1 MSTAKSAFFGLVAL
15 AMAVAAA
22 LQFFIVFEVD
32 DKCSTADI
40 HTAPTIAGAALT
52 TSFFANAVWLMAR
65 RKNAETTQRAAI
77 LIWTLVVVIGIAA
90 AGATLGQIQHYTE
103 LCHNPQS
110 DIRLNDIHFN
120 TIQYVSIAL
129 LALSVAAPHALKKD
143 KKTLIPSL
151 ASEGSGLPLV
161 SGGVTHKSPLVFL

>member
-32 DKCSTADI
+32 DKCSGADI

-90 AGATLGQIQHYTE
+90 AGATLGQIQHYDK
-103 LCHNPQS
+103 LCAPHIDS
-110 DIRLNDIHFN
+110 DIHFN

-143 KKTLIPSL
+143 KKALMPTL
-151 ASEGSGLPLV
+151 AADGAGLPLV
-161 SGGVTHKSPLVFL
+161 SGGVTHKSPLVFI

>member
-1 MSTAKSAFFGLVAL
+1 MSTSKSAFFGLVAL

-32 DKCSTADI
+32 DKCPGSDI
-40 HTAPTIAGAALT
+40 HTAPTVAGAALT

-77 LIWTLVVVIGIAA
+77 LVWTLVVVIGIAA
-90 AGATLGQIQHYTE
+90 AGATLGQIQHYTT
-103 LCHNPQS
+103 LCGGDIKS
-110 DIRLNDIHFN
+110 DTNFN
-120 TIQYVSIAL
+120 TLQYVSIAL

-143 KKTLIPSL
+143 KNTLMPTL
-151 ASEGSGLPLV
+151 AADSGGLPLL
-161 SGGVTHKSPLVFL
+161 SGGVTNKSPLVFI

>member
-40 HTAPTIAGAALT
+40 HTAPTVAGAALT

-77 LIWTLVVVIGIAA
+77 LVWTLVVVIGIAA
-90 AGATLGQIQHYTE
+90 AGATLGQIQKYSS
-103 LCHNPQS
+103 LCPDLKS
-110 DIRLNDIHFN
+110 DIHFN
-120 TIQYVSIAL
+120 TVQYVSIAL

-143 KKTLIPSL
+143 KKALMPNL
-151 ASEGSGLPLV
+151 VADGAGLPLV
-161 SGGVTHKSPLVFL
+161 SGGVTNKSPLVFI

>member
-32 DKCSTADI
+32 DKCSDADI

-77 LIWTLVVVIGIAA
+77 LVWTLVVVIGIAA
-90 AGATLGQIQHYTE
+90 AGATLGQIQKYNS
-103 LCHNPQS
+103 LCPS
-110 DIRLNDIHFN
+110 LESDIHFN
-120 TIQYVSIAL
+120 TVQYVSIAL

-143 KKTLIPSL
+143 KKALMPTL
-151 ASEGSGLPLV
+151 AADGAGLPLI
-161 SGGVTHKSPLVFL
+161 SGGVTNKSPLVFI

>member
-32 DKCSTADI
+32 DKCPSSDI
-40 HTAPTIAGAALT
+40 HTAPTVAGAALT

-77 LIWTLVVVIGIAA
+77 LVWTLVVVIGIAA
-90 AGATLGQIQHYTE
+90 AGATLGQIQKYNI
-103 LCHNPQS
+103 LCPDLKS
-110 DIRLNDIHFN
+110 DIHFN
-120 TIQYVSIAL
+120 TVQYVSIAL

-143 KKTLIPSL
+143 KKTLMPNL
-151 ASEGSGLPLV
+151 ASDGAGLPLV
-161 SGGVTHKSPLVFL
+161 SGGVTNKSPLVFI

>member
-32 DKCSTADI
+32 DKCSDADI

-77 LIWTLVVVIGIAA
+77 LVWTLVVVIGIAA

-103 LCHNPQS
+103 LCNGPVQS
-110 DIRLNDIHFN
+110 DIHFN

-143 KKTLIPSL
+143 KKALMPTL
-151 ASEGSGLPLV
+151 AADGAGLPLV
-161 SGGVTHKSPLVFL
+161 SGGVTHKSPLVFI

>member
-32 DKCSTADI
+32 DKCSDADI

-77 LIWTLVVVIGIAA
+77 LVWTLVVVIGIAA
-90 AGATLGQIQHYTE
+90 AGATLGQIQNLDKLFKMVE
-103 LCHNPQS
+103 S
-110 DIRLNDIHFN
+110 DIHFN

-143 KKTLIPSL
+143 KKALMPTL
-151 ASEGSGLPLV
+151 AADGAGLPLV
-161 SGGVTHKSPLVFL
+161 SGGVTHKSPLVFI

>member
-32 DKCSTADI
+32 DKCPGSDI
-40 HTAPTIAGAALT
+40 HTAPTVAGAALT

-77 LIWTLVVVIGIAA
+77 LVWTLVVVIGIAA
-90 AGATLGQIQHYTE
+90 AGATLGQIQHYTT
-103 LCHNPQS
+103 LCGGDIES
-110 DIRLNDIHFN
+110 DTNFN
-120 TIQYVSIAL
+120 TLQYVSIAL

-143 KKTLIPSL
+143 KKALMPNL
-151 ASEGSGLPLV
+151 VADGAGLPLV
-161 SGGVTHKSPLVFL
+161 SGGVTNKSPLVFI

>member
-1 MSTAKSAFFGLVAL
+1 MSTSKSAFFGLVAL

-32 DKCSTADI
+32 DKCPGSDI
-40 HTAPTIAGAALT
+40 HTAPTVAGAALT

-77 LIWTLVVVIGIAA
+77 LVWTLVVVIGIAA
-90 AGATLGQIQHYTE
+90 AGATLGQIQHYAT
-103 LCHNPQS
+103 LCGE
-110 DIRLNDIHFN
+110 DIKSDIHFN
-120 TIQYVSIAL
+120 TLQYVSIAL

-143 KKTLIPSL
+143 KNTLMPTL
-151 ASEGSGLPLV
+151 AADSGGLPLL
-161 SGGVTHKSPLVFL
+161 SGGVTNKSPLVFI

>member
-1 MSTAKSAFFGLVAL
+1 MSTAKSAFFGLIAL

-32 DKCSTADI
+32 DKCPDSDI
-40 HTAPTIAGAALT
+40 HTAPTVAGAALT

-77 LIWTLVVVIGIAA
+77 LVWTLVVVIGIAA
-90 AGATLGQIQHYTE
+90 AGATLGQIQKYNS
-103 LCHNPQS
+103 LCPS
-110 DIRLNDIHFN
+110 LESDIHFN

-143 KKTLIPSL
+143 KKALMPTL
-151 ASEGSGLPLV
+151 AADGAGLPLV
-161 SGGVTHKSPLVFL
+161 SGGVTNKSPLVFI

>member
-32 DKCSTADI
+32 DKCPDSDI
-40 HTAPTIAGAALT
+40 HTAPTVAGAALT

-77 LIWTLVVVIGIAA
+77 LVWTLVVVIGIAA
-90 AGATLGQIQHYTE
+90 AGATLGQIQNYDK
-103 LCHNPQS
+103 LCKMVES
-110 DIRLNDIHFN
+110 DIHFN
-120 TIQYVSIAL
+120 TVQYVSIAL

-143 KKTLIPSL
+143 KKALMPNL
-151 ASEGSGLPLV
+151 AADGAGLPLV
-161 SGGVTHKSPLVFL
+161 SGGVTNKSPLVFI